1 MKNLNNNQD
10 NQVQEIS
17 IEQMALNFTTKNLV
31 KRGNESSKK
40 TNNDYLLELL
50 LDAKPLTRIEIVSK
64 IALKKMEEQMEQKL
78 TTEWFEDEAF
88 QINFNKMITTVKN
101 AVDTSISKS
110 NNNSSFHFNPKFA
123 EYEMQETNHKYTIV
137 KKEQ

>member
-64 IALKKMEEQMEQKL
+64 ISLKKMAEKL
-78 TTEWFEDEAF
+78 EREVLAKDFEDEAF
-88 QINFNKMITTVKN
+88 NVDFNKMIVTTKN

-137 KKEQ
+137 KK

>member
-50 LDAKPLTRIEIVSK
+50 LDATPLTRIEIVSK
-64 IALKKMEEQMEQKL
+64 IALKKMAEKL
-78 TTEWFEDEAF
+78 EREVLAKDFEDETF
-88 QINFNKMITTVKN
+88 NVDFNKMIVTTKN

-137 KKEQ
+137 KK

>member
-1 MKNLNNNQD
+1 MKNLNNNSQD
-10 NQVQEIS
+10 NQVLS
-17 IEQMALNFTTKNLV
+17 IEQIALNFTTKNLV

-50 LDAKPLTRIEIVSK
+50 LDSTPLTRIEIVSK
-64 IALKKMEEQMEQKL
+64 IAIKKMAEKL
-78 TTEWFEDEAF
+78 EREVLAKDFEDENF
-88 QINFNKMITTVKN
+88 NVDFNKMIVTTKN

>member
-1 MKNLNNNQD
+1 MKNLNNNSQD
-10 NQVQEIS
+10 NQVLS
-17 IEQMALNFTTKNLV
+17 IEQIALNFTTKNLV

-50 LDAKPLTRIEIVSK
+50 LDSTPLTRIEIVSK
-64 IALKKMEEQMEQKL
+64 IALKKMAEKL
-78 TTEWFEDEAF
+78 EREVLAKDFEDENF
-88 QINFNKMITTVKN
+88 NVDFNKMIVTTKN

-123 EYEMQETNHKYTIV
+123 EYEMLETNHKYTIV